1 MKKSEMRKAF
11 DKAIRKLNEADCA
24 VQEFASYLVFKGYP
38 LDREPQVSAVDETC
52 IIITKEEGFGGIDEM
67 SAEEAMVL
75 METKGCITP
84 DDF

>member
-52 IIITKEEGFGGIDEM
+52 IIITKEDSTLAPGLNSIVFI
-67 SAEEAMVL
+67 SL
-75 METKGCITP
+75 
-84 DDF
+84 

>member
-38 LDREPQVSAVDETC
+38 YDKEPQVSAVDETC
-52 IIITKEEGFGGIDEM
+52 IIITKEGGYGEMDEM
-67 SAEEAMVL
+67 SAEEAIVL

>member
-1 MKKSEMRKAF
+1 MKNKEMRKAF

-38 LDREPQVSAVDETC
+38 YDKEPQVSAVDETC
-52 IIITKEEGFGGIDEM
+52 IIITKEIGYGEMKEM
-67 SAEEAMVL
+67 SAEEAIIL

-84 DDF
+84 DEF

>member
-52 IIITKEEGFGGIDEM
+52 IIITKEDRFGEMDEM

>member
-38 LDREPQVSAVDETC
+38 YDKEPQVSAVDETC
-52 IIITKEEGFGGIDEM
+52 IIITKEDGYGEMDEM
-67 SAEEAMVL
+67 SAEEAIVL

>member
-1 MKKSEMRKAF
+1 MKNKAMRKSF

-24 VQEFASYLVFKGYP
+24 VQEFASHIVFKGYP

-52 IIITKEEGFGGIDEM
+52 IIITREKEDYEMIEM
-67 SAEEAMVL
+67 SAEEAIVL

>member
-24 VQEFASYLVFKGYP
+24 VQVFASYLVFKDFP
-38 LDREPQVSAVDETC
+38 LDREPQVSSVDETC
-52 IIITKEEGFGGIDEM
+52 IIITKEEGFGGMNEM
-67 SAEEAMVL
+67 SAEEAMIL

>member
-24 VQEFASYLVFKGYP
+24 VQNFASYIVFKGYP
-38 LDREPQVSAVDETC
+38 YDKEPQVSAVDETC
-52 IIITKEEGFGGIDEM
+52 IIVTKENEYGEINEM
-67 SAEEAMVL
+67 SAEEAIVL

>member
-24 VQEFASYLVFKGYP
+24 VQEFASHIVFKGYQWE
-38 LDREPQVSAVDETC
+38 REPQVSAVDETC
-52 IIITKEEGFGGIDEM
+52 IIITKEDENGEMCEM
-67 SAEEAMVL
+67 SAEEAIVL
-75 METKGCITP
+75 MEKKGCITP

>member
-24 VQEFASYLVFKGYP
+24 VQEFALYLVFKGYP

-52 IIITKEEGFGGIDEM
+52 IIITKEEGFGGMDEM

>member
-1 MKKSEMRKAF
+1 MKESEMRKAF

-38 LDREPQVSAVDETC
+38 LDREPQVSAVNETC
-52 IIITKEEGFGGIDEM
+52 IIITREKEDYDMIEM
-67 SAEEAMVL
+67 SAEEAIVL

>member
-1 MKKSEMRKAF
+1 MRKAF

-24 VQEFASYLVFKGYP
+24 VQEFASYLVFEGYP
-38 LDREPQVSAVDETC
+38 WDGEPQVSAVDETC
-52 IIITKEEGFGGIDEM
+52 IIITKENKFGEMDEI
-67 SAEEAMVL
+67 SAEEVMIL

>member
-52 IIITKEEGFGGIDEM
+52 IIIQM
-67 SAEEAMVL
+67 AHAMTL
-75 METKGCITP
+75 YASSP
-84 DDF
+84 RRLQYLP

>member
-52 IIITKEEGFGGIDEM
+52 IIITKEEGFVGMDEM

>member
-1 MKKSEMRKAF
+1 MRKAF

-24 VQEFASYLVFKGYP
+24 VQEFASYLVFKGYHYE
-38 LDREPQVSAVDETC
+38 REPQVSAVDETC
-52 IIITKEEGFGGIDEM
+52 IIITREECGYGEMREM
-67 SAEEAMVL
+67 SAEEAIVL

>member
-38 LDREPQVSAVDETC
+38 LDLSLIHISEPTRR
-52 IIITKEEGFGGIDEM
+52 
-67 SAEEAMVL
+67 
-75 METKGCITP
+75 P
-84 DDF
+84 